1 MLIEAVGTRAWVC
14 HQCDPID
21 SIVSQPFHGALKQLT
36 SNTHT
41 VKDRFNKQSRNER
54 SIGNDRETY
63 SGHLVVA
70 FADPSA
76 TLANLFD
83 QKAAV
88 EQMNLVWV
96 DSILGYREA
105 DVVKCTDVTLSHRT
119 VF

>member
-36 SNTHT
+36 SNTH
-41 VKDRFNKQSRNER
+41 
-54 SIGNDRETY
+54 
-63 SGHLVVA
+63 
-70 FADPSA
+70 
-76 TLANLFD
+76 
-83 QKAAV
+83 
-88 EQMNLVWV
+88 MVWV